1 MDNEAKEI
9 NGKYRKLLRK
19 IRNFSVNDLNEV
31 SIKNYDKYMEQLDE
45 IFDNL
50 IDSIESFC
58 EDFKVE
64 LSNEREKRRKYYQYP
79 AKY

>member
-31 SIKNYDKYMEQLDE
+31 SIKNYDKYMEQLNE

-58 EDFKVE
+58 EDFKVK
-64 LSNEREKRRKYYQYP
+64 LGNEREKEWL
-79 AKY
+79 